1 MPNDSRAPA
10 AGTVDDVIHV
20 DLTLVDE
27 MLARTP
33 QERIQANDRMVR
45 AIEELRHG
53 FQSARARDAAR
64 PPGGERD

>member
-1 MPNDSRAPA
+1 MPDDSNEPA
-10 AGTVDDVIHV
+10 TVAEDHEIHV

-33 QERIQANDRMVR
+33 QERIRANDRMVR
-45 AIEELRHG
+45 SIEELRHG

-64 PPGGERD
+64 PPGRKRD